1 MSNATMQAIRVHD
14 YGGSEVLVLERM
26 PRPEPK
32 AGQVL
37 VRLKAAGVNPADWK
51 MRAGYYK
58 QFMPL
63 PLPWIPGLEAA
74 GIVEAVGAGVTTLQS
89 GQAVY
94 GPIGNSYAE
103 YAAAEAPDLFAKP
116 AHLSFEQAASVPVGG
131 LTAWQAVIEEAE
143 VQPGQR
149 VLIHGGAGGVGL
161 FAVQFARWK
170 GAHVTAT
177 ASAANADF
185 VRSLGA
191 EKVID
196 YRTTKFEDV
205 VQDVDA
211 VIDTVGGDIIERS
224 LQVIRPGGILVTVAG
239 RVDPEMGQ
247 ARGVRATSSRRAD
260 TAKLRQITELLESK
274 QLTPEVG
281 KVFPLAQA
289 RQAQELSQTGHGRG
303 RIVLVTA

>member
-14 YGGSEVLVLERM
+14 YGGTEALVLERV

-74 GIVEAVGAGVTTLQS
+74 GIVEALGAGVTTLQP

-103 YAAAEAPDLFAKP
+103 YAVAEAPDLFAKP

-149 VLIHGGAGGVGL
+149 VLVHGGAGGVGL
-161 FAVQFARWK
+161 FAVQFTRWK

-185 VRSLGA
+185 VRSLGV
-191 EKVID
+191 ETVID
-196 YRTTKFEDV
+196 YHATKFEDV
-205 VQDVDA
+205 VQDLDA

-260 TAKLRQITELLESK
+260 TAKLQQITELLESK
-274 QLTPEVG
+274 QVTPEVG
-281 KVFPLAQA
+281 KVYPFAQA
-289 RQAQELSQTGHGRG
+289 RQAHELSQTGHGRG
-303 RIVLVTA
+303 RIVLLMA

>member
-14 YGGSEVLVLERM
+14 YGGPEALVLERV

-51 MRAGYYK
+51 MREGYYK

-103 YAAAEAPDLFAKP
+103 YAVAEAADLFTKP
-116 AHLSFEQAASVPVGG
+116 AHLSFEQVASVPVGA

-149 VLIHGGAGGVGL
+149 VLVHGGAGGVGL

-177 ASAANADF
+177 TSAANADF
-185 VRSLGA
+185 VRSLGV
-191 EKVID
+191 ETVID
-196 YRTTKFEDV
+196 YHATKFEDV

-289 RQAQELSQTGHGRG
+289 RQAHELSQTGHGRG
-303 RIVLVTA
+303 RIVLLMD

>member
-14 YGGSEVLVLERM
+14 YGGPEVLVLERV
-26 PRPEPK
+26 PRPEPM

-58 QFMPL
+58 PFMPL

-103 YAAAEAPDLFAKP
+103 YAVAEAADLFTKP
-116 AHLSFEQAASVPVGG
+116 AHLSFEQVASVPVGA

-149 VLIHGGAGGVGL
+149 VLVHGGAGGVGL

-177 ASAANADF
+177 TSAANADF
-185 VRSLGA
+185 VRSLGV
-191 EKVID
+191 ETVID
-196 YRTTKFEDV
+196 YHATKFEDV

-289 RQAQELSQTGHGRG
+289 RQAHELSQTGHGRG
-303 RIVLVTA
+303 RIVLLMD